1 MVLSLF
7 KSEDR
12 GLLQSIKSALPPDM
26 EVFLVGGAVRDL
38 VLKRPIHDFD
48 FVVKSGARKAGK
60 RVANALGGAFLML
73 DEEREISRVI
83 LQCEDETR
91 LILDF
96 STFRAATLE
105 EDLRARDFSVNAMA
119 LSLNNPDKIIDPLK
133 GLDDLRNK
141 LLEPCSP
148 DSFAQDSLRCV
159 RAVRMAVE
167 FDLRMVGDTVSAL
180 KAAVDLL
187 PRISPERLRDELFKI
202 LDGRRVGTSVRML
215 DMFGILSFILPD
227 LEGIKG
233 MQQSPPHELD
243 VWRHTLAVVDG
254 LEKLYDLLVK
264 DFSPEKG
271 DNLTMGLAVL
281 KLGRF
286 RSELAEHFK
295 HRLNPERS
303 RRGLLML
310 AGLCHDIGKAST
322 LSIDGAGKRHFYTHE
337 IVGDAR
343 MEDVAV
349 SLAISNLESLY
360 LRKLVR
366 NHMRIH
372 LLSKDSALATRK
384 AIYRFFRDTGDA
396 GIDTCLLSLADMLS
410 RRSGAPEFERWN
422 RELSITEQMLDSY
435 WNHTEERISPV
446 KLVDG
451 ELLMAHFKLKPGK
464 LIGDVLE
471 AVREAQACGK
481 ISDREQALEFAR
493 RWLEDDRS
501 ADAMGRIFT

>member
-1 MVLSLF
+1 
-7 KSEDR
+7 
-12 GLLQSIKSALPPDM
+12 M

-38 VLKRPIHDFD
+38 VLKRKIHDFD
-48 FVVKSGARKAGK
+48 FVLKSDSRRVGK

-73 DEEREISRVI
+73 DEERDISRVI
-83 LQCEDETR
+83 LQGEEGAR
-91 LILDF
+91 LLLDF
-96 STFRAATLE
+96 SAFRAATLE

-119 LSLNNPDKIIDPLK
+119 LNLNNLEKIIDPIR
-133 GLDDLRNK
+133 GMDDLRNR
-141 LLEPCSP
+141 LLRPCSS
-148 DSFAQDSLRCV
+148 DSFMQDSLRCV

-167 FDLRMVGDTVSAL
+167 FELRMAGDTVSAL
-180 KAAVDLL
+180 KAAVNLL
-187 PRISPERLRDELFKI
+187 PRVSPERLRDELFKI
-202 LDGRRVGTSVRML
+202 LDGSRVRTALELL
-215 DMFGILSFILPD
+215 DRFGVLPFILPD
-227 LEGIKG
+227 LEGING
-233 MQQSPPHELD
+233 VQQSPPHELD
-243 VWRHTLAVVDG
+243 VWRHTLAVVDR

-286 RSELAEHFK
+286 RPNLTEHFQ

-310 AGLCHDIGKAST
+310 AGLLHDIGKAST
-322 LSIDGAGKRHFYTHE
+322 LSIDGDGKRHFYTHE
-337 IVGDAR
+337 IAGDVK
-343 MEDVAV
+343 METFAD

-372 LLSKDSALATRK
+372 LLSKDSDLATRK

-396 GIDTCLLSLADMLS
+396 GIDICLLSLADMLS

-435 WNHTEERISPV
+435 WNQTEDRISPP
-446 KLVDG
+446 KLLDG
-451 ELLMAHFKLKPGK
+451 ELLMAHFRLKPGK

-481 ISDREQALEFAR
+481 ISDRGQALEFAR
-493 RWLEDDRS
+493 CWLDDNRS
-501 ADAMGRIFT
+501 DEEMGRNIT